1 MGEVNSG
8 AGATMDSPTY
18 TLLVAVRNPAHVS
31 QLMRTATDLAR
42 MEGGSI
48 HVVSV
53 ITKPYDSPFGIFDDE
68 TIRNEF
74 AGDRKEILD
83 RSLEAAE
90 GTGVDLDGSVAV
102 ARRVSN
108 GILDTAATID
118 ADGLLIGWDGRSRR
132 SDTVLG
138 STVDAMIERAPC
150 DVFVERI
157 GKVADGVSSVLVP
170 VAGSPHANLAIRA
183 GCAIAAGNESRLCLV
198 SVAAGEVDR
207 GTAEANLETA
217 SDTLENIEFDRDVA
231 VETSVIEAGDVVEAL
246 IEEAAHHDVVSMGA
260 TRGGT
265 LRRRLVGSIPL
276 AVTKR
281 IDPAV
286 LLSRRWGGPSK
297 VTQLLG
303 RLRRSS

>member
-1 MGEVNSG
+1 MAHANAGG
-8 AGATMDSPTY
+8 GGATESEEY
-18 TLLVAVRNPAHVS
+18 RLLVAVRNPGHVS

-53 ITKPYDSPFGIFDDE
+53 ITKSHDSPFGIFDDE

-83 RSLEAAE
+83 RSISAGE
-90 GTGVDLDGSVAV
+90 GTGVDVGGSVAV

-118 ADGLLIGWDGRSRR
+118 ADGLLIGWDGTTSR
-132 SDTVLG
+132 SDAVLG
-138 STVDAMIERAPC
+138 STIDAMIERAPC

-157 GKVADGVSSVLVP
+157 GTLADGVSSVLVP
-170 VAGSPHANLAIRA
+170 VAGSPHASLAVRA
-183 GCAIAAGNESRLCLV
+183 GCAIATGNESRLCLV
-198 SVAAGEVDR
+198 SVAAGGVDHR
-207 GTAEANLETA
+207 TAERNLEMA
-217 SDTLENIEFDRDVA
+217 AETLDGIDIGRDVA
-231 VETSVIEAGDVVEAL
+231 VEMSVIDAEDVVEAL
-246 IEEAAHHDVVSMGA
+246 VEEAPRHDVVSMGA

-265 LRRRLVGSIPL
+265 LRRRLIGSIPL
-276 AVTKR
+276 RVTNR
-281 IDPAV
+281 IEPAV
-286 LLSRRWGGPSK
+286 LLSRRWTGPSK